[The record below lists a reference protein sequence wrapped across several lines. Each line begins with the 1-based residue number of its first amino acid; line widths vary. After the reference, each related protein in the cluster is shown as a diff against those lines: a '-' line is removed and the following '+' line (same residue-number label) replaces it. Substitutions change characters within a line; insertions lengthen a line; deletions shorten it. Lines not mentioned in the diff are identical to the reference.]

1 MTDFM
6 NIVEEI
12 IVENAKLK
20 KEVKDLKDMNET
32 LREEQKALM
41 LREHNTQVEMHNL
54 YYLIENN
61 YRGLYDETK
70 ENFDLL
76 HIFLKKIKRAL
87 EKNKMI

>member
-1 MTDFM
+1 MH
-6 NIVEEI
+6 IVEALV
-12 IVENAKLK
+12 VENAKLK

-41 LREHNTQVEMHNL
+41 LREHNTQVKMHNL

-61 YRGLYDETK
+61 YKGLYDETK

-87 EKNKMI
+87 EQNKMI

>member
-1 MTDFM
+1 MH
-6 NIVEEI
+6 IVEALV
-12 IVENAKLK
+12 VENTKLK

-41 LREHNTQVEMHNL
+41 LREHNTQVKMHNL

-87 EKNKMI
+87 EQNKMI